1 MLRNEQFSVFDILHL
16 GVVQMQ
22 YAICNE
28 VFGDWSWQQGMKL
41 ASDVGYSGLEVAPF
55 TLGTRADQ
63 ISAETRAQYRDM
75 AASHG
80 LKIIGLHWLL
90 AKTEGFHL
98 TTNDLAVRQ
107 LTASYLGDLAHLC
120 RDLGGDLMVLGSPMQ
135 RNFGPE
141 MSHQQAMDNAVDVL
155 KRCTPVL
162 EETQVAIAVEP
173 LGPQEGNFLNHASQ
187 ARSLIQAVDHPFIML
202 HLDVKAMSTEG
213 KPINQVIRENADLMI
228 HFHANDPNRLGPGMG
243 DVDFVPIFRALNEV
257 DYDGW
262 VSVEVFDY
270 SPGPEKILRES
281 MQNMLDAQ
289 KLARSR

>member
-1 MLRNEQFSVFDILHL
+1 
-16 GVVQMQ
+16 MQ

-28 VFGDWSWQQGMKL
+28 VFGDWTWQQGMKL
-41 ASDVGYSGLEVAPF
+41 ASDAGYSGLEVAPF
-55 TLGTRADQ
+55 TLGPRADQ
-63 ISAETRAQYRDM
+63 VSAETRAQYRDM

-98 TTNDLAVRQ
+98 TTNDSAVRQ
-107 LTASYLGDLAHLC
+107 RTASYLGDLARLC
-120 RDLGGDLMVLGSPMQ
+120 EDLGGDLMVLGSPMQ

-141 MSHQQAMDNAVDVL
+141 MTHQQAMENAADVL
-155 KRCTPVL
+155 RRCTDVL
-162 EETQVAIAVEP
+162 EDTQVAIAVEP
-173 LGPQEGNFLNHASQ
+173 LGPQEGNFLNHALQ
-187 ARSLIQAVDHPFIML
+187 ARKLIEAVDHPFVQL

-213 KPINQVIRENADLMI
+213 APIDKIIRDNADLMI

-243 DVDFVPIFRALNEV
+243 EVDFVPIFRSLHDV
-257 DYDGW
+257 DYQGW

-281 MQNMLDAQ
+281 MQNMLQAD
-289 KLARSR
+289 KLSRSR

>member
-1 MLRNEQFSVFDILHL
+1 
-16 GVVQMQ
+16 
-22 YAICNE
+22 
-28 VFGDWSWQQGMKL
+28 MKL
-41 ASDVGYSGLEVAPF
+41 ASEVGYSGLEVAPF
-55 TLGTRADQ
+55 TLGPRADQ
-63 ISAETRAQYRDM
+63 ISSETRAQYRDM

-98 TTNDLAVRQ
+98 TTNDPAVRQ
-107 LTASYLGDLAHLC
+107 LTANYLGDLARLC
-120 RDLGGDLMVLGSPMQ
+120 RDLDGDLMVLGSPMQ
-135 RNFGPE
+135 RNFGPD

-155 KRCTPVL
+155 KRCVPVL

-173 LGPQEGNFLNHASQ
+173 LGPQEGNFLNRASQ
-187 ARSLIQAVDHPFIML
+187 ARTLIQAVDHPFVML

-213 KPINQVIRENADLMI
+213 QPIDQIIRNNADLMI

-243 DVDFVPIFRALNEV
+243 EVDFVPIFRALNDVNYE
-257 DYDGW
+257 GW

-281 MQNMLDAQ
+281 MQNMREAQ
-289 KLARSR
+289 KSARMR

>member
-1 MLRNEQFSVFDILHL
+1 
-16 GVVQMQ
+16 MQ

-28 VFGDWSWQQGMKL
+28 VFGDWTWQQGMKL
-41 ASDVGYSGLEVAPF
+41 ASDAGYSGLEVAPF
-55 TLGTRADQ
+55 TLGPRADQ

-98 TTNDLAVRQ
+98 TTNDSAVRQ
-107 LTASYLGDLAHLC
+107 RTASYLGDLARLC
-120 RDLGGDLMVLGSPMQ
+120 EDLGGDLMVLGSPMQ

-141 MSHQQAMDNAVDVL
+141 MTHQQAMENAADVL
-155 KRCTPVL
+155 RRCTDVL
-162 EETQVAIAVEP
+162 EDTQVAIAVEP
-173 LGPQEGNFLNHASQ
+173 LGPQEGNFLNHALQ
-187 ARSLIQAVDHPFIML
+187 ARKLIEAVDHPFVQL

-213 KPINQVIRENADLMI
+213 APIDKIIRDNADLMI

-243 DVDFVPIFRALNEV
+243 EVDFVPIFRSLHDV
-257 DYDGW
+257 DYQGW

-281 MQNMLDAQ
+281 MQNMLQAD
-289 KLARSR
+289 KLSRSR